1 MYLALE
7 EKKEK
12 CTAIRIELEASAQL
26 EITTYMTVKDV
37 AGKIYYA
44 LAQDAFSGRLHWRVC
59 IAWIPAGMAQA
70 CLIIWSTFPLVDT
83 TQRLN
88 FQTA

>member
-44 LAQDAFSGRLHWRVC
+44 LAQDAF
-59 IAWIPAGMAQA
+59 
-70 CLIIWSTFPLVDT
+70 
-83 TQRLN
+83 
-88 FQTA
+88 